1 MSAPIIPGAEPFSAS
16 GGDQGA
22 LVLHGFTGNP
32 FSIRGVAS
40 AVAAAGLTVEAPL
53 LPGHGTSVADMVE
66 TRWSDWSAAAES
78 AYLDLAA
85 RCEKVAV
92 LGLSMGGTLACWLGE
107 RYLEVAGLVLIN
119 PLVRSIPGDQVAA
132 VRALVD
138 AGETVMDGIG
148 SDIAQPDAAEL
159 SYDQTP
165 IEPLLSL
172 LDAADDVGARLA
184 DIACSVLLLSSRD
197 DHVVPPANGD
207 DIASALGD
215 RCERVWLERSF
226 HVATLDYDGDE
237 IEKRAADFVSRVTGI
252 DG

>member
-1 MSAPIIPGAEPFSAS
+1 
-16 GGDQGA
+16 
-22 LVLHGFTGNP
+22 
-32 FSIRGVAS
+32 
-40 AVAAAGLTVEAPL
+40 
-53 LPGHGTSVADMVE
+53 
-66 TRWSDWSAAAES
+66 
-78 AYLDLAA
+78 
-85 RCEKVAV
+85 
-92 LGLSMGGTLACWLGE
+92 
-107 RYLEVAGLVLIN
+107 
-119 PLVRSIPGDQVAA
+119 
-132 VRALVD
+132 
-138 AGETVMDGIG
+138 MDGIG

-165 IEPLLSL
+165 IEPLPSL

-197 DHVVPPANGD
+197 DHVVSPANGD